1 MYIGLTKRPVN
12 LIRVYRPLLHAHGL
26 CTQQACVDS
35 KDGDLASADKQTK
48 RLKNPRYRF
57 NIHLEYYVGV
67 CEQTV
72 LASAGESS

>member
-1 MYIGLTKRPVN
+1 MGCAFNRLVLTQKRR
-12 LIRVYRPLLHAHGL
+12 IK
-26 CTQQACVDS
+26 T
-35 KDGDLASADKQTK
+35 SADKRAK

-72 LASAGESS
+72 LKSAREWS

>member
-1 MYIGLTKRPVN
+1 MHMGCALK
-12 LIRVYRPLLHAHGL
+12 
-26 CTQQACVDS
+26 QAFVDL